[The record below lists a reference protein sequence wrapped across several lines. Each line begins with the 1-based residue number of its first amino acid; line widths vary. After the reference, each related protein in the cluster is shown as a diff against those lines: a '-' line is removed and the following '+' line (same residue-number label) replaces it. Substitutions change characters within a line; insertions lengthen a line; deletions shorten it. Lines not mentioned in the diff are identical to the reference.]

1 MAGAA
6 CRTKQTPRSGGRHF
20 CGRPGPACQQGPHSA
35 FPDLSFLHRPC
46 SPAPRLAA
54 PPKTLSRGLGSAG
67 LKMAMLAG
75 PLSCFSLCYKLVTGG
90 AGGQPHTVSRVDW
103 CSCREEKANSF
114 FIELNFQQLSLAPAK
129 VQACC
134 SFPFL
139 SFSVGPR
146 SLQDRAQACVPT
158 LFIVECLPPLQDSP
172 RPACIQDGMRDRS
185 C

>member
-6 CRTKQTPRSGGRHF
+6 CRTKQTPRSGGCHF

-35 FPDLSFLHRPC
+35 FPGLSFLHRRVLQPQARR
-46 SPAPRLAA
+46 PTKNTQPRTGVSWSENGHVGWAIKLLPHCAIN
-54 PPKTLSRGLGSAG
+54 LSLEGLGDSPT
-67 LKMAMLAG
+67 L
-75 PLSCFSLCYKLVTGG
+75 
-90 AGGQPHTVSRVDW
+90 SRVDW

-134 SFPFL
+134 SSPFL
-139 SFSVGPR
+139 SLSVGPR

-172 RPACIQDGMRDRS
+172 RPVCIQDGMRDRS